1 MPTLKVPYLIH
12 RRELVSIS
20 LRSMALIEKSVKDAG
35 IEALKLFRKPS
46 LSKKFKS
53 ERDLVTEADEAAE
66 RSLIKNLS
74 VVDDISF
81 LSEEFNPGTKLENKP
96 LWIIDPIDG
105 TTNFASGIAPF
116 AVSVAH
122 YDGNSVDAAVCYL
135 PVTDELFSAY
145 IGNGA
150 FMNGERI
157 YVNNESNPMQCVAA
171 TGFAD
176 ITHNEPLNTVPVF
189 AEVIKKV
196 RTVRRLG
203 SAVADLVYTAAGRFA
218 FFYEAGLSPWDV
230 AAGTL
235 IVKEAGGIVT
245 DFEGGD
251 NYLTGKT
258 VIASNPAIYSFI
270 KKEIETYYGKIF
282 NF

>member
-1 MPTLKVPYLIH
+1 MHILRVSYLIH
-12 RRELVSIS
+12 RRDSVSIS
-20 LRSMALIEKSVKDAG
+20 LSSIALIEKAAKNAG
-35 IEALKLFRKPS
+35 IEALKLFREPS

-66 RSLIKNLS
+66 RSLIKDLALI
-74 VVDDISF
+74 DEISF
-81 LSEEFNPGTKLENKP
+81 LSEEFNPGTRLENKP

-122 YDGNSVDAAVCYL
+122 YNGSIVDAAVCYL

-157 YVNNESNPMQCVAA
+157 AVNSDSDPMLCVAA

-189 AEVIKKV
+189 AGIIKKV

-245 DFEGGD
+245 DFKGGD
-251 NYLTGKT
+251 NYITGKT
-258 VIASNPAIYSFI
+258 VIASNPAIYPFI
-270 KKEIETYYGKIF
+270 KKEIETYYGKIL